1 MSELKERKEKLFSTM
16 KNGYDRI
23 SEADLAAMDSYCR
36 LYRDYLDHGKTE
48 RECAL
53 YSVQLAEAQG
63 FVPYRRGMELK
74 AGDKVYVSNRGKS
87 VMLAVIGIK
96 SQRISS

>member
-1 MSELKERKEKLFSTM
+1 MSELKKRKEKLFSTM

-23 SEADLAAMDSYCR
+23 GEADLAAMEGYCR

-53 YSVQLAEAQG
+53 YSVQLADQ
-63 FVPYRRGMELK
+63 RRRLH
-74 AGDKVYVSNRGKS
+74 DRRSRQHQV
-87 VMLAVIGIK
+87 
-96 SQRISS
+96 RIYLRRRAHPC

>member
-23 SEADLAAMDSYCR
+23 GEADLAAMEGYCR

-48 RECAL
+48 RECVL
-53 YSVQLAEAQG
+53 YSV
-63 FVPYRRGMELK
+63 V
-74 AGDKVYVSNRGKS
+74 
-87 VMLAVIGIK
+87 
-96 SQRISS
+96 